1 MKILTFN
8 IAMISYF
15 LASLE
20 YFLYLVYRKPG
31 VSTLATGTVAVGLLA
46 HTAIIGLRSQET
58 GHGPYTTSFEVAL
71 FLSWLVVVVY
81 CFTHWKYKIK
91 DLGSFVIPV
100 AFLILLYATFLSKE
114 VVPFPE
120 SEFKVLLT
128 LHRTLSIIGFAAFAI
143 AFGLGVMYLI
153 QEKQVKSKK
162 LGMMYFRMP
171 SLEVLDNLIY
181 KVVAIGF
188 PLFTLGF
195 LTGSIWNIQMNQMSF
210 FSWDLMKTWPMVVGW
225 VLYGFVFFGR
235 QLAGWRGKKVAQ
247 GSVIGFVTV
256 MLSILLHV

>member
-1 MKILTFN
+1 MKIITFN
-8 IAMISYF
+8 IAMISYL

-20 YFLYLVYRKPG
+20 YFIYLVYRKPG
-31 VSTLATGTVAVGLLA
+31 VSTLATATVVVGLLS
-46 HTAIIGLRSQET
+46 HTVIIGLRSQET
-58 GHGPYTTSFEVAL
+58 GYGPYTTSFEVAI

-81 CFTHWKYKIK
+81 CFTHWRYKIK

-114 VVPFPE
+114 IVDFPE
-120 SEFKVLLT
+120 SEFRILLT

-171 SLEVLDNLIY
+171 SLESLDNLIY
-181 KVVAIGF
+181 KAVAVGF
-188 PLFTLGF
+188 PLFTMGF
-195 LTGSIWNIQMNQMSF
+195 LTGSIWNIKMSQTSL
-210 FSWDLMKTWPMVVGW
+210 FSLDLAAIWPLVVGW
-225 VLYGFVFFGR
+225 VLYGLVFFGR
-235 QLAGWRGKKVAQ
+235 YRMGWRGKKIAQ
-247 GSVIGFVTV
+247 VSVIGFITV
-256 MLSILLHV
+256 ILSILLHV

>member
-1 MKILTFN
+1 MKIITFN

-20 YFLYLVYRKPG
+20 YFLYLVYRRPG
-31 VSTLATGTVAVGLLA
+31 VSSLATGTVVVGLLS

-58 GHGPYTTSFEVAL
+58 GHGPYTTSFEVAV

-114 VVPFPE
+114 VVHFPE
-120 SEFKVLLT
+120 SEFRVLLT
-128 LHRTLSIIGFAAFAI
+128 LHRTLSIVGFAAFAI
-143 AFGLGVMYLI
+143 AFSLGVMYLI

-171 SLEVLDNLIY
+171 SLESLESLIF

-195 LTGSIWNIQMNQMSF
+195 LTGFIWNFQESQSSF
-210 FSWDLMKTWPMVVGW
+210 FSWNLMKTWPMVIGW
-225 VLYGFVFFGR
+225 VLYGLVFFGR
-235 QLAGWRGKKVAQ
+235 QLLGWRGKKVAQ
-247 GSVIGFVTV
+247 VSVIGFVIV
-256 MLSILLHV
+256 MLSILIHV

>member
-1 MKILTFN
+1 MKIITFN
-8 IAMISYF
+8 IAMISYL
-15 LASLE
+15 LASLA
-20 YFLYLVYRKPG
+20 YFIYLVYRKPG
-31 VSTLATGTVAVGLLA
+31 VSTLATWTVVIGLVA

-58 GHGPYTTSFEVAL
+58 GHGPYTTSFEVAV

-81 CFTHWKYKIK
+81 CFTHWRYKIK

-114 VVPFPE
+114 IVDFPE
-120 SEFKVLLT
+120 SEFRILLT
-128 LHRTLSIIGFAAFAI
+128 LHRTLSIIGFASFAI

-171 SLEVLDNLIY
+171 PLESLDNLIY
-181 KVVAIGF
+181 KAVAVGF
-188 PLFTLGF
+188 PLFTMGF
-195 LTGSIWNIQMNQMSF
+195 LTGTIWNIKMSQSSL
-210 FSWDLMKTWPMVVGW
+210 FSLDQAAIWPLIVGW
-225 VLYGFVFFGR
+225 VLYGLVFFGR
-235 QLAGWRGKKVAQ
+235 YRMGWRGKKIAQ

>member
-1 MKILTFN
+1 MKIITFN
-8 IAMISYF
+8 IAMISYL

-20 YFLYLVYRKPG
+20 YFIYLVYRKPG
-31 VSTLATGTVAVGLLA
+31 VSTLATGTVAIGLVS

-58 GHGPYTTSFEVAL
+58 GHGPYTTSFEVAV

-114 VVPFPE
+114 IVDFPE
-120 SEFKVLLT
+120 SEFRILLT
-128 LHRTLSIIGFAAFAI
+128 LHRTLS
-143 AFGLGVMYLI
+143 MYLI

-171 SLEVLDNLIY
+171 SLESLDNLTY
-181 KVVAIGF
+181 KAVAVGF
-188 PLFTLGF
+188 PLFTMGF
-195 LTGSIWNIQMNQMSF
+195 LTGSIWNIKMTQSSI
-210 FSWDLMKTWPMVVGW
+210 FSWELVKIWPLVIGW
-225 VLYGFVFFGR
+225 ILYGLVFFGR
-235 QLAGWRGKKVAQ
+235 YRMGWRGKKVAQ
-247 GSVIGFVTV
+247 GSVIGFITV

>member
-1 MKILTFN
+1 MKIITFN
-8 IAMISYF
+8 IAMISYL

-20 YFLYLVYRKPG
+20 YFIYLVYRKPG
-31 VSTLATGTVAVGLLA
+31 VSTLATTTVVVGLLS

-81 CFTHWKYKIK
+81 CFTHWRYKIK
-91 DLGSFVIPV
+91 DLGSFVLPI

-114 VVPFPE
+114 IVDFPE
-120 SEFKVLLT
+120 SEFRILLT

-153 QEKQVKSKK
+153 QEKQVKTKK

-171 SLEVLDNLIY
+171 SLESLDNLTY
-181 KVVAIGF
+181 KAVAVGF
-188 PLFTLGF
+188 PLFSMGF
-195 LTGSIWNIQMNQMSF
+195 LTGSIWNIKMTQSSL
-210 FSWDLMKTWPMVVGW
+210 FSWELVKIWPLVIGW
-225 VLYGFVFFGR
+225 VLYGLVFFGR
-235 QLAGWRGKKVAQ
+235 YRMGWRGKKVAQ

-256 MLSILLHV
+256 MFSILLHV

>member
-1 MKILTFN
+1 
-8 IAMISYF
+8 MISYL

-20 YFLYLVYRKPG
+20 YFIYLVYRKPG
-31 VSTLATGTVAVGLLA
+31 VSTLATGTVAIGLVS

-58 GHGPYTTSFEVAL
+58 GHGPYTTSFEVAV

-114 VVPFPE
+114 IVDFPE
-120 SEFKVLLT
+120 SEFRILLT
-128 LHRTLSIIGFAAFAI
+128 LHRTLS
-143 AFGLGVMYLI
+143 MYLI

-171 SLEVLDNLIY
+171 SLESLDNLTY
-181 KVVAIGF
+181 KAVAVGF
-188 PLFTLGF
+188 PLFTMGF
-195 LTGSIWNIQMNQMSF
+195 LTGSIWNIKMTQSSI
-210 FSWDLMKTWPMVVGW
+210 FSWELVKIWPLVIGW
-225 VLYGFVFFGR
+225 ILYGLVFFGR
-235 QLAGWRGKKVAQ
+235 YRMGWRGKKVAQ
-247 GSVIGFVTV
+247 GSVIGFITV